1 MGLEIYPNLQFTI
14 PEIPEMGYRLRNRQG
29 ISFSLTDEF
38 IVTLKIFYDD
48 DFDQQFGSN
57 SSGK

>member
-1 MGLEIYPNLQFTI
+1 MCEP
-14 PEIPEMGYRLRNRQG
+14 PEMGYHLRNRQG

-48 DFDQQFGSN
+48 DFDQQFSPN

>member
-1 MGLEIYPNLQFTI
+1 MCEP
-14 PEIPEMGYRLRNRQG
+14 PEMGYRLRNRQG

-48 DFDQQFGSN
+48 DFDQQFSPN